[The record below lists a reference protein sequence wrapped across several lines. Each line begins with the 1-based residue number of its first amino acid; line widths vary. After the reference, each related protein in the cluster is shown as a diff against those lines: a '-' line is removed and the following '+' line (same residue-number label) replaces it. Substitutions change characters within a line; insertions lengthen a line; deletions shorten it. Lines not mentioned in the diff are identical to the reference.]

1 MTPQLDISILETSF
15 DLIAPR
21 REELVDRF
29 YRTLFSKA
37 PTTRALFVQAD
48 MRAQKR
54 ALLGALIA
62 LRRSLR
68 DLPSI
73 APFLAELGARHTR
86 YGVRAEHY
94 PEVGDALL
102 EAMAEVG
109 GAAWQPSFSTAWAH
123 AYQTV
128 AQIMIDGAEQA
139 AAAA

>member
-1 MTPQLDISILETSF
+1 MTAQLDISILETSF

-73 APFLAELGARHTR
+73 APFLAELGARHAR
-86 YGVRAEHY
+86 YGCGPSITPWSATHCSRRWPRSAARPGSRCSAPRGRA
-94 PEVGDALL
+94 PTRR
-102 EAMAEVG
+102 
-109 GAAWQPSFSTAWAH
+109 WPRS
-123 AYQTV
+123 
-128 AQIMIDGAEQA
+128 
-139 AAAA
+139 